1 VRINLA
7 CVALNKKSLGSAGF
21 YKILV
26 TNQNYEMP
34 NSLIYGEKEISDVIK
49 GIVSKH
55 IKVDS
60 DWVNYRLI
68 NIDRL
73 KNSES
78 QYELNLNYLGILPY
92 PMDIL
97 KGKWVDLKDIIDGE
111 EKINESYQKT
121 LSEAAGFIG

>member
-7 CVALNKKSLGSAGF
+7 CVALNKKGLGPAGF
-21 YKILV
+21 YKILI
-26 TNQNYEMP
+26 TNKNYEMP
-34 NSLIYGEKEISDVIK
+34 NSLIYGAKEIDDVIK
-49 GIVSKH
+49 GIIIKH
-55 IKVDS
+55 IKVS
-60 DWVNYRLI
+60 ADWLNYRLI
-68 NIDRL
+68 NVDRL
-73 KNSES
+73 KNSDS

-111 EKINESYQKT
+111 EKINESYQKI